1 MNNETFLGWMKNLY
15 GTFGKPAP
23 QLHVVTAAYQRVE
36 GLPDRFFDFALE
48 RLQDREMLP
57 QNLGRELRVVLWPEF
72 LEAHPELRSHVADC
86 PECGGLGFIIM
97 RVATGKPNYG
107 RDVAFQC
114 VCRIGQDQGW
124 TRKRIEMAGIVEYHP
139 PAEVT
144 QRAKEAL
151 ARWGVRLGEITD
163 SRAEQRTAHLPDA
176 ERGEMLAW

>member
-1 MNNETFLGWMKNLY
+1 MDKIRFSNWISDVYAN
-15 GTFGKPAP
+15 FGRAKPGP
-23 QLHVVTAAYQRVE
+23 EIMRVIYERVE
-36 GLPDRFFDFALE
+36 GLPDDFFRFAGDKLA
-48 RLQDREMLP
+48 DYDDLP
-57 QNLGRELRVVLWPEF
+57 RNMGKLLKVTLWPEY
-72 LEAHPELRSHVADC
+72 LAAHPELRSHADDC

-114 VCRIGQDQGW
+114 VCRIGDQGW

-144 QRAKEAL
+144 ARAKEAL